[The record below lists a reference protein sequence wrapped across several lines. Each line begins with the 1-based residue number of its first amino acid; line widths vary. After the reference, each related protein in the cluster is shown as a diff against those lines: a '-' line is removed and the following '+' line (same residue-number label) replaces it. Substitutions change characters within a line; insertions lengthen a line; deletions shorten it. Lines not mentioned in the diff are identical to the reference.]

1 MRYLARR
8 FGHYYGF
15 DIPAVISPGDM
26 RIGKQDISSRRE
38 IAYSKGNVITLNR
51 VNRLNSRDIVDTVMK
66 VRVSNPE
73 SLIYLPA
80 LGLPYDYPALFYI
93 GVDILDDSRI
103 TLLGD
108 SRCIS
113 EFGVYESEG
122 CKRKNMAE
130 KDRIMDL
137 VKISLENGRFR
148 ELVENYSIT
157 SFSKEILRI
166 ADMDYY
172 NIMDK
177 FMDLRERKIY
187 ANSVESIRRPEV
199 VNFRERVK
207 TLGQTAENLLLI
219 PCSAVKPYSRSKT
232 HRILHSLIKEFLPG
246 IQEVIVTSPLGLVP
260 REIEFLFPA
269 AYYDIPVTGHWYGEE
284 REILL
289 NIGKDFFSGKK
300 YRNVFFILPRGESEI
315 KNILGEAE
323 GIEGNLNLENAEKLR
338 EILEERGIKGNGK
351 EKQRRGISNIV
362 KFLYSVQL
370 DHVEIETRDEGNRKI
385 VNYRGEKFAKITDN
399 GVKMM
404 PGLAEFLKSRGLRVV
419 DVEGVFRG
427 DNVFIPGIKSMSEDV
442 RPGMDVVLVSEGS
455 VVGRGISEIASLDL
469 KVEKKGLGI
478 RDVSYF

>member
-8 FGHYYGF
+8 FGPYYDF
-15 DIPAVISPGDM
+15 DIPEVISPGDP
-26 RIGKQDISSRRE
+26 RIEKQDILSRRK
-38 IAYSKGNVITLNR
+38 IVYSKGNIITLNR

-66 VRVSNPE
+66 LRVENPD
-73 SLIYLPA
+73 SLIYIPA
-80 LGLPYDYPALFYI
+80 LGLPYDYPVLFYI

-108 SRCIS
+108 SKCIS
-113 EFGVYESEG
+113 EFGVYESVG
-122 CKRKNMAE
+122 CKQRNMAE
-130 KDRIMDL
+130 KDRIMNL
-137 VKISLENGRFR
+137 IKISLEKGRFR

-166 ADMDYY
+166 ADMNYY

-284 REILL
+284 KEILL

-300 YRNVFFILPRGESEI
+300 YRNVFFILPKGESEI
-315 KNILGEAE
+315 TNIFSDAN
-323 GIEGNLNLENAEKLR
+323 GIEGSLNLENAEKLR
-338 EILEERGIKGNGK
+338 KILEEKGIKGNGK
-351 EKQRRGISNIV
+351 EKEKRGISNIL
-362 KFLYSVQL
+362 KFLYSVEL
-370 DHVEIETRDEGNRKI
+370 DYKEIETKDEGNRKI
-385 VNYRGEKFAKITDN
+385 VIYRGEKFAKITEN
-399 GVKMM
+399 GVRMM
-404 PGLAEFLKSRGLRVV
+404 PGLAEFLKSRGLRI
-419 DVEGVFRG
+419 VEIQGVFKG
-427 DNVFIPGIKSMSEDV
+427 DNVFIPGIKSVSEDV
-442 RPGMDVVLVSEGS
+442 RPGMDVVLISQGN
-455 VVGRGISEIASLDL
+455 VVGRGISEIASFDL